1 MSSSNTHRTSKVL
14 YHSSKNKGIMFIVMS
29 AFCFATMNTFV
40 KLAGDL
46 PSIQKSFF
54 RNVVAIV
61 FAFIVL
67 KKDHLPL
74 RWQKGNLPCLL
85 LRSTFGT
92 IGILCNF
99 YAVDHLLLSD
109 ASMLSKLSPF
119 FAIIFSFLLL
129 KEKVSLFQ
137 GTAIVAAFIGSL
149 FIIKPSFASAA
160 FQPALVG
167 ICGAMGAGCAYTLV
181 RLLSSRKEK
190 GPFIVFFFSTF
201 SCLATLPYLLFS
213 YHPMSPRQLLFL
225 VLAGLAASGG
235 QFAVTAAYSN
245 APAKEISVYD
255 YSQVV
260 FAAIM
265 GFFLFGQIPD
275 ALSVIGYIIICGVSI
290 LMFLYNNRKH
300 SSVATEPAK

>member
-1 MSSSNTHRTSKVL
+1 MSNKTQRATHALS
-14 YHSSKNKGIMFIVMS
+14 YSSKNRGIMFIVMS

-54 RNVVAIV
+54 RNLVAIV

-67 KKDHLPL
+67 KKNRLPL

-85 LRSTFGT
+85 LRSAFGT

-137 GTAIVAAFIGSL
+137 GAAIVTAFIGSL

-201 SCLATLPYLLFS
+201 SCLVTLPYLLFS
-213 YHPMSPRQLLFL
+213 FHPMTLRQLLFL
-225 VLAGLAASGG
+225 LLAGLAASGG

-265 GFFLFGQIPD
+265 GFFLFGQVPD
-275 ALSVIGYIIICGVSI
+275 ALSFIGYIIICGISV
-290 LMFLYNNRKH
+290 LMFLYNNHRRPF
-300 SSVATEPAK
+300 AAAEPRN

>member
-1 MSSSNTHRTSKVL
+1 MN
-14 YHSSKNKGIMFIVMS
+14 NKKRGILFIILS

-54 RNVVAIV
+54 RNLVAIL
-61 FAFIVL
+61 FALAVL
-67 KKDHLPL
+67 KREHLPL
-74 RWQKGNLPCLL
+74 RWQKGNLPYLL

-129 KEKVSLFQ
+129 KEKVNLFQ
-137 GTAIVAAFIGSL
+137 GFAIVTAFIGSL
-149 FIIKPSFASAA
+149 FIIKPSFASAS
-160 FQPALVG
+160 FQPALIG

-181 RLLSSRKEK
+181 RYLSSRKEK

-201 SCLATLPYLLFS
+201 SCLVTLPYLLFS
-213 YHPMSPRQLLFL
+213 YHPMTLRQLCFL
-225 VLAGLAASGG
+225 LLAGLAASGG

-275 ALSVIGYIIICGVSI
+275 ALSFIGYLIICGISI
-290 LMFLYNNRKH
+290 AMFLYNTGKWQ
-300 SSVATEPAK
+300 PKAKPSH

>member
-1 MSSSNTHRTSKVL
+1 MNNDTQRASKAL
-14 YHSSKNKGIMFIVMS
+14 SHSSKNRGIMFIIMS

-40 KLAGDL
+40 KLAGDI

-54 RNVVAIV
+54 RNLVAVV
-61 FAFIVL
+61 FALIIL
-67 KKDHLPL
+67 KKNHLPL
-74 RWQKGNLPCLL
+74 RWQKGNLPYLL

-137 GTAIVAAFIGSL
+137 GAAIVTAFIGSL

-167 ICGAMGAGCAYTLV
+167 LCGAMGAGCAYTLV
-181 RLLSSRKEK
+181 RLLSSRNEK
-190 GPFIVFFFSTF
+190 GPFIVFFFSSF

-213 YHPMSPRQLLFL
+213 YHPMAPKQLLFL
-225 VLAGLAASGG
+225 LLAGLAASGG

-260 FAAIM
+260 FAAVM
-265 GFFLFGQIPD
+265 GFFLFGQVPD
-275 ALSVIGYIIICGVSI
+275 ALSFVGYLIICGISI
-290 LMFLYNNRKH
+290 LMFLYNNHRLP
-300 SSVATEPAK
+300 VAAAKPSK